1 MKVLCAGRRPP
12 PNGQAGIKHFS
23 HDGAST
29 PEPIR
34 PEGPQTPDAS
44 LRKPCV
50 ACCAPRAVAGA
61 EGTNVVPA
69 APPGAFTTR
78 SSFVPNRPAR
88 GPPALTL
95 SSGNVP
101 GEDNTGLNG
110 IRLHCSDGTTIQ
122 SSMGAWGW
130 WQRARYCP
138 RGYLRAFSLGVQPRQ
153 DARDDVAATSLR
165 VACSD
170 GELLAGDA
178 GDREGPWNH
187 PCLSGSVCG
196 LQTRVE
202 EPRGQR
208 EDSTALNDIR
218 FFCCPP

>member
-1 MKVLCAGRRPP
+1 MSLSPPAPLLLCVTLQAPPSRPYNQVIVV
-12 PNGQAGIKHFS
+12 PNGAPRGVW
-23 HDGAST
+23 G
-29 PEPIR
+29 PVEMC
-34 PEGPQTPDAS
+34 PEGSYANGFNS
-44 LRKPCV
+44 KV
-50 ACCAPRAVAGA
+50 
-61 EGTNVVPA
+61 
-69 APPGAFTTR
+69 
-78 SSFVPNRPAR
+78 
-88 GPPALTL
+88 
-95 SSGNVP
+95 GNAP

-122 SSMGAWGW
+122 SSVGAWGW

-178 GDREGPWNH
+178 GDREGPWSH

-202 EPRGQR
+202 EPGGQR
-208 EDSTALNDIR
+208 GANTALNDFR
-218 FFCCPP
+218 FFCCLP

>member
-1 MKVLCAGRRPP
+1 MQLGALLCLLLAPGAMLGGQAKAPPSRPYNQVIVV
-12 PNGQAGIKHFS
+12 PNGAPRGVW
-23 HDGAST
+23 G
-29 PEPIR
+29 PVEMC
-34 PEGPQTPDAS
+34 PEGSYANGFNS
-44 LRKPCV
+44 KV
-50 ACCAPRAVAGA
+50 
-61 EGTNVVPA
+61 
-69 APPGAFTTR
+69 
-78 SSFVPNRPAR
+78 
-88 GPPALTL
+88 
-95 SSGNVP
+95 GNAP

-122 SSMGAWGW
+122 SSVGAWGW

-178 GDREGPWNH
+178 GDREGPWSH

-202 EPRGQR
+202 EPGGQR
-208 EDSTALNDIR
+208 GANTALNDFR
-218 FFCCPP
+218 FFCCLP